1 MVRHRTSYG
10 LPNPTAGGQRPPDL
24 ADRARRAAQG
34 LRRSVGARVD
44 EERDP
49 FPEDGG
55 APSERGPTRRR
66 PTFMS
71 SCP

>member
-1 MVRHRTSYG
+1 MVRHRKSYG

-34 LRRSVGARVD
+34 LRRSAGARED

-55 APSERGPTRRR
+55 AALRARAHPAQANLSP
-66 PTFMS
+66 
-71 SCP
+71 